1 MLALCAMPMAA
12 QTQQEVCIGESVT
25 LTAVNEGA
33 GYYYRWNTGQTIRS
47 INVDVTAEGHTVYTC
62 TVTKNADANR
72 GNLLTQGGFEF
83 PPSNPVR
90 NEVNELGDMI
100 TYNYLNFDGSGK
112 DIGQGCTTTARNA
125 NDVKTQYFSN
135 LPPHSG
141 NWMLVCDGSSDANAQ
156 VWSARNLK
164 LNGGETYEFS
174 CWVANIDKEYSKHG
188 PSSLPKLKFVIERHG
203 GTKETLLEFTA
214 PEQTGVWEQQT
225 AFYTPASDM
234 SCNIYIVNYT
244 TYYEGNDFALDD
256 IQFRSTKQDVV
267 DVVAVE
273 SFTIVGKDC
282 TVPTCRA
289 DLIYAKWSDVIFC
302 SNASGEFTAYQW
314 YKDSVA
320 IEGAVKQYYYNPT
333 EGLAGSSYMVKAV
346 KASGEEVWSCSMDY
360 AAIPRSADA
369 ASANQVAVSVHGRT
383 VTVEQPHENHM
394 SIKLVNMVGVTLW
407 QTTTEAACYT
417 FDADAMSGTYVL
429 SVQTPDGRKNEKI
442 VLAK

>member
-1 MLALCAMPMAA
+1 M
-12 QTQQEVCIGESVT
+12 
-25 LTAVNEGA
+25 
-33 GYYYRWNTGQTIRS
+33 
-47 INVDVTAEGHTVYTC
+47 
-62 TVTKNADANR
+62 
-72 GNLLTQGGFEF
+72 
-83 PPSNPVR
+83 
-90 NEVNELGDMI
+90 
-100 TYNYLNFDGSGK
+100 
-112 DIGQGCTTTARNA
+112 
-125 NDVKTQYFSN
+125 
-135 LPPHSG
+135 
-141 NWMLVCDGSSDANAQ
+141 
-156 VWSARNLK
+156 
-164 LNGGETYEFS
+164 
-174 CWVANIDKEYSKHG
+174 
-188 PSSLPKLKFVIERHG
+188 
-203 GTKETLLEFTA
+203 
-214 PEQTGVWEQQT
+214 
-225 AFYTPASDM
+225 
-234 SCNIYIVNYT
+234 NYT

-346 KASGEEVWSCSMDY
+346 KASGEAVWSCSMDY

-369 ASANQVAVSVHGRT
+369 ASANQVSVSVHGRT